1 MIKEYNMCE
10 LNESNILDLVK
21 DVYISGFPLI
31 IRSAISK
38 NFTKTDWIELLKKEW
53 LHDKRHF
60 THDSKLSESDWW
72 EITNKKEFESA
83 YAYSHTAQPFHTDN
97 AWFNN
102 PPEINLFLKQR
113 QAKSGGEQLI
123 YMLDDLILDLKK
135 QNPDLLEAL
144 ISTEVVIK
152 KGDEDFENRTTIIRP
167 GKPNTV
173 FWNFYRTRANHGGLS
188 KMLND
193 FFEFL
198 NLQRESESIYR
209 IRLDDGDCLINNDVR
224 SLHARESFYVAEDGE
239 RSLLQSM
246 WKLP

>member
-1 MIKEYNMCE
+1 MLKEYNMCE
-10 LNESNILDLVK
+10 LSELNVLDLVK
-21 DVYISGFPLI
+21 EVYLSGFPVI

-53 LHDKRHF
+53 IHDKRHF
-60 THDSKLSESDWW
+60 THDSRLSASDWW
-72 EITNKKEFESA
+72 EITNKKEFEKA
-83 YAYSHTAQPFHTDN
+83 YAYSYTAQPFHTDN

-102 PPEINLFLKQR
+102 PPEINLFLMQR
-113 QAKSGGEQLI
+113 QARSGGEQLI
-123 YMLDDLILDLKK
+123 YMLDDLVLDLKK
-135 QNPDLLEAL
+135 ENPDLLDAL

-152 KGDEDFENRTTIIRP
+152 KGDEEFENRTTILKL
-167 GKPNTV
+167 GNPNTV
-173 FWNFYRTRANHGGLS
+173 YWNFYRTKANNSRLS

-198 NLQRESESIYR
+198 ELRRETEGIYR

-224 SLHARESFYVAEDGE
+224 SLHARESFCVTEDGE